1 MLCNV
6 LICVLTAYVM
16 ISPYFYVKA
25 VKFGIRLAEEP
36 EEVSKETEST
46 TFNLPKKKVKP
57 KMTPEED
64 RTYQILANIDRYDG
78 TSRGQEEVKVDGK

>member
-36 EEVSKETEST
+36 EEVSKETVWKNS
-46 TFNLPKKKVKP
+46 LVKP
-57 KMTPEED
+57 
-64 RTYQILANIDRYDG
+64 QHI
-78 TSRGQEEVKVDGK
+78 